1 MATSSLILST
11 ELIQNSDIFGLFWDT
26 LMWGTAIGIL
36 SGFIYYITKP
46 LWDKG
51 RF

>member
-11 ELIQNSDIFGLFWDT
+11 ELIQNGDVFGLFWDT
-26 LMWGTAIGIL
+26 VMWGTAIGIL
-36 SGFIYYITKP
+36 SGFIYTVTRPI
-46 LWDKG
+46 WIKG